1 MLRKSRVA
9 EAQKVSNSSSFP
21 EPQSRVHSI
30 YCNPLL
36 PGHVLPHPPRDQKA
50 LLGLDSIRNTDD
62 WNGVCSVGRCAQCW
76 IWMVRPS
83 ATPKQLLLSLSQRN
97 QTNPTRRLQLCH
109 WRWNPDS
116 ALFSF
121 LLFPSLPSPPF
132 YLGQETGASSCEGRC
147 PKACP

>member
-21 EPQSRVHSI
+21 EPQSRVYSI

-50 LLGLDSIRNTDD
+50 LLGLDSTRNTDD

-83 ATPKQLLLSLSQRN
+83 ATPKQLLLSFITKESNKPNTKTPAL
-97 QTNPTRRLQLCH
+97 PLAMEPRL
-109 WRWNPDS
+109 R
-116 ALFSF
+116 SF
-121 LLFPSLPSPPF
+121 LIPPVPQPAIPALLPRTRDWCF
-132 YLGQETGASSCEGRC
+132 FL
-147 PKACP
+147 